1 VKLRAFRDVEDVR
14 IFAVHRIAFR
24 PALHAIAQQAHSL
37 LKLVF
42 LDGTGPLR
50 VEILAERVRRKRD
63 GAAGVFFLAEPE
75 EVGGEADLALH
86 LLLAVAVIVVGNQ
99 GDDDAAPVAADQLEC
114 AAVVVRLAF
123 LPPAHAV
130 APLPLGGLIEM
141 RKPQFLLPDAHNM
154 GSQNHTAGVS
164 GPMQDVQR
172 GIVFRQI
179 GIAAVAEDGL
189 HEIQIADQIARREEA
204 NLHGLGRVCPGGR
217 ANHGPQQQRYEQAG
231 LLVLI
236 GGERQSGGFRRRV
249 EGLGEKLGESRP
261 WDG

>member
-1 VKLRAFRDVEDVR
+1 
-14 IFAVHRIAFR
+14 
-24 PALHAIAQQAHSL
+24 
-37 LKLVF
+37 
-42 LDGTGPLR
+42 